1 MDALNNIVSE
11 LEERRRQL
19 QMPHRFVARRS
30 GLSLRTVQRALSGK
44 GDVRFE
50 NLSAIAKT
58 LGADLGIVRPRRTSA
73 MRTAQARVKAEE
85 IIRATQGSAALEGLA
100 VGEETANRVRRQ
112 IQHRLCAG
120 SSGRLWS

>member
-1 MDALNNIVSE
+1 MDALSKIVLG

-30 GLSLRTVQRALSGK
+30 GVSLRTVQRALSGE

-50 NLSAIAKT
+50 NLSAIAKA
-58 LGADLGIVRPRRTSA
+58 LGADLGIVRARRTNA

-85 IIRATQGSAALEGLA
+85 IIRTTQGSAALEGLA
-100 VGEETANRVRRQ
+100 VGEETAKRVRQ
-112 IQHRLCAG
+112 EIQHRLCAG